1 MLLAIDIG
9 NTNINLGVFDGQKL
23 ICTVRLSADA
33 RRLADEYGESTTNIL
48 ALKGVT
54 PQSIDGAS
62 ICSVV
67 PPLTSTFEEV
77 CKEYF
82 NVVPLTVNTGV
93 KTGVRILYDNPRDV
107 GADRVVDAV
116 AAYHLY
122 GGPTIVVDFGTGT
135 VFDAISREGDYLGG
149 AIAPGIEVA
158 AEALHQATAQLRR
171 VDIVAPKFAIGRN
184 TADSLQSGL
193 FLGFVS
199 LVEGMVHRFKK
210 ELGQDAKVVATGGL
224 ARLMAGETQIFDAA
238 NPDLTLIGLRMVYE
252 MNQDHKGST

>member
-1 MLLAIDIG
+1 MAVHL
-9 NTNINLGVFDGQKL
+9 T
-23 ICTVRLSADA
+23 ADA

-107 GADRVVDAV
+107 GADRVVLGSDWPFV
-116 AAYHLY
+116 GWDPSPPGWVNSLKSL
-122 GGPTIVVDFGTGT
+122 TGEEKEKILWKNLET
-135 VFDAISREGDYLGG
+135 LLG
-149 AIAPGIEVA
+149 I
-158 AEALHQATAQLRR
+158 
-171 VDIVAPKFAIGRN
+171 
-184 TADSLQSGL
+184 
-193 FLGFVS
+193 
-199 LVEGMVHRFKK
+199 
-210 ELGQDAKVVATGGL
+210 
-224 ARLMAGETQIFDAA
+224 
-238 NPDLTLIGLRMVYE
+238 
-252 MNQDHKGST
+252 